1 MEKREKLKDIEEKKR
16 INVRKYNKSAL
27 INYIIEF
34 NMLQTVEDQGQREEE
49 T

>member
-16 INVRKYNKSAL
+16 INVSKYYKSAL